1 MVRFCLN
8 SIGKKRYFG
17 QTDILLVASEKYRQL
32 PYKNILR
39 VRGNDERFT
48 RLLPPP
54 EGSGFPPMANE
65 RILFMKPRSEVS
77 MQLYKL
83 MLERDYPEEF
93 CDIIT
98 RNLNTDFTA
107 QRMIGYLY
115 HYEHPPVAEIA
126 DEMLSILADRNRIM
140 QKKELE
146 EVNAKWN
153 NFLMNGFN
161 DDDN

>member
-1 MVRFCLN
+1 M
-8 SIGKKRYFG
+8 
-17 QTDILLVASEKYRQL
+17 
-32 PYKNILR
+32 
-39 VRGNDERFT
+39 
-48 RLLPPP
+48 
-54 EGSGFPPMANE
+54 PMANE

-83 MLERDYPEEF
+83 MLERDYPEDF

-98 RNLNTDFTA
+98 KNLNTDFTA

-126 DEMLSILADRNRIM
+126 DEMLSILSDRNRIM

-153 NFLMNGFN
+153 DFLMNGFN